1 MTDFSVI
8 ESVDWRPEA
17 PHLVVDEFLKTLVD
31 ARALKT
37 AFELGLI
44 DRLVRAR
51 YGGSSE
57 ALGRAVG
64 ADRAGM
70 RLLIDLLVA
79 GGVIQEHSGDVRLTA
94 KFRKALQYR
103 DLLEAKLDFAGF
115 VLTDFADLFTT
126 MVRQPTNFMSQA
138 RLFQL
143 FDYRKC
149 FEYSSDN
156 YRRVRIWMRL
166 TSTLTRYEAPAALAA
181 HDFSTYRRML
191 DVGGNSGEFA
201 LRVCRGAPR
210 LRATVFDLPLVCE
223 IGLEHILGEP
233 EQDRIGFVKGDL
245 RHQDLPSGY
254 DLITFKSMLHDW
266 PARDAAAFLA
276 KAIAALEPGGT
287 ILIFERGPL
296 RFRDVTAP
304 FSLIPSLLFF
314 NSYRPASDYVAQFE
328 AFGLENI
335 QARDVF
341 LDSPFYVV
349 TGRKAAGSG

>member
-1 MTDFSVI
+1 MADFSII
-8 ESVDWRPEA
+8 ETVDWRPDA
-17 PHLVVDEFLKTLVD
+17 PHLVVDEFLKSLVD

-44 DRLVRAR
+44 DRLAQAR

-64 ADRAGM
+64 ADPTGM
-70 RLLIDLLVA
+70 RLLVDFLVA
-79 GGVIQEHSGDVRLTA
+79 SGVVQEHSGDVRLTA
-94 KFRKALQYR
+94 KFRNALRFR

-126 MVRQPTNFMSQA
+126 LVRKPADFMSQA

-149 FEYSSDN
+149 FEYSSEN

-166 TSTLTRYEAPAALAA
+166 TSTLTRYEAPAALSA
-181 HDFSTYRRML
+181 HDFTPYRRML

-201 LRVCRGAPR
+201 LQICRGAPQ
-210 LRATVFDLPLVCE
+210 LRAVVFDLPLVCE
-223 IGLEHILGEP
+223 IGLEHVLGEP

-245 RHQDLPSGY
+245 RHQDLPAGF
-254 DLITFKSMLHDW
+254 DLISFKSMLHDW
-266 PARDAAAFLA
+266 PAKDAEAFLA
-276 KAIAALEPGGT
+276 KAVRALAPGGT

-304 FSLIPSLLFF
+304 FSLLPSLLFF
-314 NSYRPASDYVAQFE
+314 NSYRPPSDYVAQLGALGME
-328 AFGLENI
+328 AI
-335 QARDVF
+335 QAQDIF
-341 LDSPFYVV
+341 LDSPFFLV
-349 TGRKAAGSG
+349 TARKPVRSA